1 MDVNGMNEKRV
12 LLLCGTAETAQ
23 LINKITETG
32 FEVLLST
39 ATDASLEIHS
49 DKNTVVRRYGRLN
62 VDGFVKLINTES
74 ITAIVNACHPYA
86 SELRT
91 TINKAAEYTG
101 IPCFNYIRPGEVSLT
116 DDNIIYA
123 ASHDAAAELAFSFKM
138 PVLLTIGS
146 NNLLPYIKAARSSNT
161 LVIARVLPTTG
172 SLNACFNSGLA
183 DHEIIAARGPF
194 TIDENTATIKRYA
207 IKVVVTKDSGKSG
220 GFLEKINAAHLTDCT
235 TIIVKRPEIENLQN
249 IYSEIGPLINHLS
262 SLSNK
267 KSFSAPSLTEEFT
280 HKHGGNLRELSDQS
294 EIPIEQITDF
304 SANINF
310 IGPVPDLKEII
321 LNTADKI
328 LHYPDPDYIELKNA
342 ISTFGKWDTEMIVP
356 ANGASELLYAA
367 AVIAKKERAII
378 PVPAYN
384 DYILA
389 AKRASLIVNYLYLHD
404 HLQFKL
410 EASSLSDVIKSND
423 IVFLGRPNN
432 PTGQNFDVDE
442 MRSLITNNKNVL
454 FIIDE
459 SFLEFSSDNISIA
472 QSLPDNCIMIR
483 SMTKFYSIPGLRLGY
498 AVAHPDLASKIS
510 SMLTPW
516 SINCIAQSVGILS
529 LANSHY
535 QMNSRIAIK
544 NARKKFYDKL
554 KSFPFLHVY
563 PSDANFFL
571 IKLQKPLCGS
581 LLYVNLLKKG
591 IAIRKCSN
599 FIGLDDQY
607 IRIAIRNDKDNNL
620 FIEALEKYWKENDK

>member
-1 MDVNGMNEKRV
+1 MNEKRV

-23 LINKITETG
+23 LIDKITEAG
-32 FEVLLST
+32 FEILLST
-39 ATDASLEIHS
+39 ATDAFLEVRNNI
-49 DKNTVVRRYGRLN
+49 NTVVRRYGRLN
-62 VDGFVKLINTES
+62 IDGFVKLINDES

-91 TINKAAEYTG
+91 TINKAAECTG
-101 IPCFNYIRPGEVSLT
+101 VPCYNYIRPGDAHLT
-116 DDNIIYA
+116 YDNIIYA
-123 ASHDAAAELAFSFKM
+123 ASHNTAAESAFSFKM

-146 NNLLPYIKAARSSNT
+146 NNLLPYTKAARLSNT
-161 LVIARVLPTTG
+161 PVIARVLPTVE

-183 DHEIIAARGPF
+183 DHKIIAARGPF
-194 TIDENTATIKRYA
+194 TIEENIATIKRYA
-207 IKVVVTKDSGKSG
+207 IKVVVTKESGKSG
-220 GFLEKINAAHLTDCT
+220 GFLEKIKAAQLSDCKI
-235 TIIVKRPEIENLQN
+235 IIVKRPELENVKN
-249 IYSEIGPLINHLS
+249 IYYEIGTLINHLS
-262 SLSNK
+262 SLSHNK
-267 KSFSAPSLTEEFT
+267 SSSMPSLTEELT

-294 EIPIEQITDF
+294 ELSIEQITDF

-310 IGPVPDLKEII
+310 VGPVPDLKEII

-342 ISTFGKWDTEMIVP
+342 IGAFGNWDTDMIIP

-367 AVIAKKERAII
+367 AIIAKGERAII

-384 DYILA
+384 DYIMA
-389 AKRASLIVNYLYLHD
+389 AKRASLKVNYLYLSE

-410 EASSLSDVIKSND
+410 VVSSLSDVIKGND

-432 PTGQNFDVDE
+432 PTGQDFDIDE

-459 SFLEFSSDNISIA
+459 SFLEFSSDNISIT
-472 QSLPDNCIMIR
+472 QNLPDNCIMIR

-498 AVAHPDLASKIS
+498 AVANPDLASKIS

-516 SINCIAQSVGILS
+516 SINCFAQSVGIAS
-529 LANSHY
+529 LANVRFQRS
-535 QMNSRIAIK
+535 SLIATI
-544 NARKKFYDKL
+544 NTRKTFFDKL
-554 KSFPFLHVY
+554 KEFPFLHVY
-563 PSDANFFL
+563 PSTANFFL
-571 IKLQKPLCGS
+571 IKLKKTFSGS
-581 LLYVNLLKKG
+581 DLYLKMLKKG

-607 IRIAIRNDKDNNL
+607 IRIAIRNDNDNNL
-620 FIEALEKYWKENDK
+620 FIEALEKIWKENDR